1 MWLIEQLIIIPSHF
15 QKVLVTEQLLPHRPK
30 AKQILFTDA
39 LEDFDAEGLAITQNQ
54 RPVHEESDLLV
65 ILKWSQEMS

>member
-39 LEDFDAEGLAITQNQ
+39 LEDFDAEGLAIT
-54 RPVHEESDLLV
+54 
-65 ILKWSQEMS
+65 